1 MNPLLVYLIVIS
13 AVSVAATV
21 FDKWA
26 AQRRAM
32 RVPEAVLLLLAALG
46 GSVCMFITMLL
57 IRHKT
62 QHPKFMVGI
71 PVIFVLQIAAIL
83 FAVWRFTEAQI

>member
-1 MNPLLVYLIVIS
+1 MNPLLLYILIITAIAVVITILDKI
-13 AVSVAATV
+13 AAR
-21 FDKWA
+21 
-26 AQRRAM
+26 RRAM

-46 GSVCMFITMLL
+46 GSVGMFFTMLI

-71 PVIFVLQIAAIL
+71 PVIFVLQIALLL
-83 FAVWRFTEAQI
+83 FCIWRWTEAQL